1 MAGFPLRA
9 RCTALAFVAAVT
21 TADSYHVHRRRHGSQ
36 DSARAIRDDF
46 PCKHMQA
53 GDDMSLLAAVG
64 TTASPAYNFTGLG
77 ACRTHP
83 PVIFRSAGG
92 WGDQLRGL
100 VTVFYAAVMTC
111 KPLKVYWTR
120 PYALDNYFEVHFER
134 TNALTAPSVRM
145 TGSGDFDFFTKQ
157 ENVGR
162 LASSNVSTLLHT
174 NAYQWF
180 EIVRLPGLRRT
191 AEMYGLAGHTRYE
204 LFCIALRTLL
214 PRPTLR
220 VQGLVNNLL
229 HRDPATPIEF
239 GARRKQQRLGQNQVV
254 NIGVQI
260 RTGGEGES
268 WEDRPRH
275 AISSVLCFASEVRRV
290 CSTKTCAVF
299 VTTDSRKAV
308 VEFKELVAP
317 FVGRVTDWP
326 GPILHTDRRVSNAVM
341 NGSQMSDVWEKTFI
355 DWTTLSQ
362 VDVLLMSFSGFGW
375 TAAWSGA
382 VPYVRRLGVRGNCSW
397 SDFDQADDLAL
408 GRRVKL

>member
-1 MAGFPLRA
+1 M
-9 RCTALAFVAAVT
+9 AFVAALT
-21 TADSYHVHRRRHGSQ
+21 TADSFYLHPRRHGSQ
-36 DSARAIRDDF
+36 GSARAIRDDF
-46 PCKHMQA
+46 ACKHMPA
-53 GDDMSLLAAVG
+53 DNDMSLLAAEG
-64 TTASPAYNFTGLG
+64 IAASPAYNFTGLG
-77 ACRTHP
+77 VCKTHP
-83 PVIFRSAGG
+83 PVIFQSAGG

-111 KPLKVYWTR
+111 RPLKVYWTR

-134 TNALTAPSVRM
+134 IDSLPVPSMRM
-145 TGSGDFDFFTKQ
+145 TGSDDFDFFTKQ
-157 ENVGR
+157 ENIGR

-180 EIVRLPGLRRT
+180 EIVRLPGFRHT
-191 AEMYGLAGHTRYE
+191 TETYSLAGHTRYE

-220 VQGLVNNLL
+220 VQGLVNDLL
-229 HRDPATPIEF
+229 HRDPATPVEF
-239 GARRKQQRLGQNQVV
+239 GAQRQRLRQNQVM

-268 WEDRPRH
+268 WDDRPRH
-275 AISSVLCFASEVRRV
+275 AISSVICFASEVRRI
-290 CSTKTCAVF
+290 CSTGTCAVF
-299 VTTDSRKAV
+299 VTADSRQAV
-308 VEFKELVAP
+308 VDFKKLVAP
-317 FVGRVTDWP
+317 FVERVTDWP

-341 NGSQMSDVWEKTFI
+341 NDTQKSDIWEKTFI

-382 VPYVRRLGVRGNCSW
+382 VPYVRRLGIRGNCSW

-408 GRRVKL
+408 VRRVKI